1 MSIAPKARQQ
11 QTLKSAAPSNE
22 SSTISSQEAA
32 SHPKPP
38 SCRLLLRVFP
48 ISLLRVSLPEPPDE
62 QTIAYVSAN
71 MLAELVYERKLPA
84 LDKAYNAT
92 VRRLLPPQDP
102 EESAV
107 DAPVSPTTK
116 VLNPGSRGDAGKV
129 PQEKKDVWDVVLQN
143 SSEVPFGQIVFVGG
157 LDGVQDWDLVR

>member
-1 MSIAPKARQQ
+1 
-11 QTLKSAAPSNE
+11 
-22 SSTISSQEAA
+22 
-32 SHPKPP
+32 
-38 SCRLLLRVFP
+38 
-48 ISLLRVSLPEPPDE
+48 
-62 QTIAYVSAN
+62 